1 MQIAIVDDRA
11 EDRAELS
18 ACLENYMKKHQLD
31 YTLTEFEDGE
41 NFLKAAA
48 QVNFQLVFMD
58 IYMENMDGIE
68 TARRLR
74 QKNRLCKIVFL
85 TITED
90 YARMGYSLS
99 ASYYLL
105 KPLSLH
111 QADFEE
117 AMELCQLKP
126 PYEVMTLSVM
136 ADRQKLELPTEKIL
150 YIDYQNRMTRIHTAE
165 RVIPVSGGFQE
176 VTAALQKDKRF
187 LPCYRG
193 ILINMDYISQ
203 VDSQTFRLIN
213 GEELPIALRNGKQL
227 RETYRQYVFS
237 GMGGYRMRMKQM
249 HRRILEGCLACLLC
263 FTGSI
268 PAFAAETATPANADE
283 RRENPPGLESEAS
296 ETRKSGTPETPEE
309 VSLVLVTEI
318 QNEDELLSLP
328 DFTLPLR
335 TTPSDDDLEEIYQLA
350 LRYQTVC
357 ATVTAGE
364 EIRQETFS
372 VAWDFS
378 AIDQTTP
385 GEYTAAGRIELP
397 KGYAFGEAVLQ
408 ELQISVRVEEMPPAV
423 ITSIEQWYPYTDAF
437 AIQQGSE
444 TETLENL
451 FAFSPYYLE
460 CYAENGTSYTAVVEW
475 DFSGI
480 DLNTVGLYHAAG
492 RLTAPENTIFADR
505 VDFPEIS
512 IPVSVQAPGSPDIN
526 CFLVRRGGLY
536 FPWVTPPGNLDKVS
550 IWLSKNN
557 GSWNRLESGVYVG
570 QEMLSIATRLLMPGS
585 SYRLQVDYDGGQTGI
600 LSFTYADEIVLE
612 GYHEG
617 DRDGG
622 DAGGNPPDTI
632 IQPPPEDT
640 NNQDDGF
647 ADRPSTKPP
656 KPPATNGGGTD
667 SDDSEKA
674 PPVSEENDPADHE
687 PSHKSSE
694 PSWEGKDDSIDIDK
708 DDFPSEQ
715 SNGDTEEDADS
726 KNPDFS
732 EFFDETTD
740 RISGTRFLMMLQTWE
755 QRAVFSKQ
763 GITISIPKDA
773 LPEGIQNEDQIEVII
788 QKDTD
793 GGFSFSF
800 SINGTA
806 LSSLP
811 DVSVM
816 LPCPNDPAT
825 GTWFLCD
832 ESGVEIPMTGY
843 DDAAKAVSFQIS
855 HTGAY
860 TIIGKEDAV
869 SLAQAADTEHS
880 RSPILLLIPACL
892 LLLSAG
898 VFFLRR
904 RRK

>member
-1 MQIAIVDDRA
+1 
-11 EDRAELS
+11 
-18 ACLENYMKKHQLD
+18 
-31 YTLTEFEDGE
+31 
-41 NFLKAAA
+41 
-48 QVNFQLVFMD
+48 
-58 IYMENMDGIE
+58 
-68 TARRLR
+68 
-74 QKNRLCKIVFL
+74 
-85 TITED
+85 
-90 YARMGYSLS
+90 
-99 ASYYLL
+99 
-105 KPLSLH
+105 
-111 QADFEE
+111 
-117 AMELCQLKP
+117 
-126 PYEVMTLSVM
+126 
-136 ADRQKLELPTEKIL
+136 
-150 YIDYQNRMTRIHTAE
+150 
-165 RVIPVSGGFQE
+165 
-176 VTAALQKDKRF
+176 
-187 LPCYRG
+187 
-193 ILINMDYISQ
+193 
-203 VDSQTFRLIN
+203 
-213 GEELPIALRNGKQL
+213 
-227 RETYRQYVFS
+227 
-237 GMGGYRMRMKQM
+237 MKQM

-263 FTGSI
+263 FTCSI
-268 PAFAAETATPANADE
+268 PAFAAETATPSNADE
-283 RRENPPGLESEAS
+283 RRENPPDLESEAPGTLES
-296 ETRKSGTPETPEE
+296 KTPEASEE

-335 TTPSDDDLEEIYQLA
+335 TTPSDDDLEDIYQLA

-357 ATVTAGE
+357 ATVTAGK

-385 GEYTAAGRIELP
+385 GKYTAAGRIELP
-397 KGYAFGEAVLQ
+397 EGYAFGEAVLQ

-437 AIQQGSE
+437 AVQQGSE

-505 VDFPEIS
+505 VDLPEIS

-526 CFLVRRGGLY
+526 CFLVRRGSLY

-640 NNQDDGF
+640 DDQDDGF
-647 ADRPSTKPP
+647 ADRHSTKPP
-656 KPPATNGGGTD
+656 KPPATNGGGTN

-674 PPVSEENDPADHE
+674 PPVSGENKPTDHK
-687 PSHKSSE
+687 PSE
-694 PSWEGKDDSIDIDK
+694 PSWVGKDDSIDK
-708 DDFPSEQ
+708 EEFPSKQ
-715 SNGDTEEDADS
+715 TNGDAEEALEPDAGSDEPTIPESKNRKDSVQSAMTVPQEGADS
-726 KNPDFS
+726 QNSAFS

-740 RISGTRFLMMLQTWE
+740 RISGTRFLMMLQTGA
-755 QRAVFSKQ
+755 QRAIFSKQ
-763 GITISIPKDA
+763 GITISIPKNA

-816 LPCPNDPAT
+816 LPCPNDPAA

-843 DDAAKAVSFQIS
+843 DDAAKAASFQIS
-855 HTGAY
+855 HTGTY
-860 TIIGKEDAV
+860 TIAVKEDAI

>member
-1 MQIAIVDDRA
+1 M
-11 EDRAELS
+11 
-18 ACLENYMKKHQLD
+18 
-31 YTLTEFEDGE
+31 
-41 NFLKAAA
+41 
-48 QVNFQLVFMD
+48 
-58 IYMENMDGIE
+58 
-68 TARRLR
+68 
-74 QKNRLCKIVFL
+74 
-85 TITED
+85 
-90 YARMGYSLS
+90 
-99 ASYYLL
+99 
-105 KPLSLH
+105 
-111 QADFEE
+111 
-117 AMELCQLKP
+117 
-126 PYEVMTLSVM
+126 
-136 ADRQKLELPTEKIL
+136 
-150 YIDYQNRMTRIHTAE
+150 RIKE
-165 RVIPVSGGFQE
+165 I
-176 VTAALQKDKRF
+176 
-187 LPCYRG
+187 
-193 ILINMDYISQ
+193 
-203 VDSQTFRLIN
+203 
-213 GEELPIALRNGKQL
+213 
-227 RETYRQYVFS
+227 
-237 GMGGYRMRMKQM
+237 
-249 HRRILEGCLACLLC
+249 HRRILGGCLACFLC

-283 RRENPPGLESEAS
+283 RTEILPDLESEAPG
-296 ETRKSGTPETPEE
+296 TLDSGTLEAPEE
-309 VSLVLVTEI
+309 VSLVLVTKI
-318 QNEDELLSLP
+318 QKEGELLSLP

-350 LRYQTVC
+350 LQYQTVC

-385 GEYTAAGRIELP
+385 GEYAASGRIKLP
-397 KGYAFGEAVLQ
+397 EGYAFGEAVLQ

-437 AIQQGSE
+437 AVQQGSE

-480 DLNTVGLYHAAG
+480 DLNTVGLYHAIG
-492 RLTAPENTIFADR
+492 KLTAPENTAFAEEIA
-505 VDFPEIS
+505 FPEIS
-512 IPVSVQAPGSPDIN
+512 IPVSVQAPGKPDIN
-526 CFLVRRGGLY
+526 CFLAARGNLH
-536 FPWVTPPGNLDKVS
+536 FPWVTPPGELDEISV
-550 IWLSKNN
+550 WLSENN
-557 GSWNRLESGVYVG
+557 GSWNRLESGVYVE

-612 GYHEG
+612 GYHDG

-632 IQPPPEDT
+632 IQPPPEHTDD
-640 NNQDDGF
+640 QDDGF
-647 ADRPSTKPP
+647 TDRPSTKPP
-656 KPPATNGGGTD
+656 KPPVTNDGGMD

-674 PPVSEENDPADHE
+674 PSVSGENDPADHE

-694 PSWEGKDDSIDIDK
+694 PSWEGKDDSDEPAIPEIEA
-708 DDFPSEQ
+708 PVVSGQPEENTSLQQPPEVQTIAGASELTAPNPALKLSENRKEPVQ
-715 SNGDTEEDADS
+715 SAMTVPQEVADS
-726 KNPDFS
+726 QNSAFS

-740 RISGTRFLMMLQTWE
+740 RISGTRFLMMLQTGE

-816 LPCPNDPAT
+816 LPCPNDPAA
-825 GTWFLCD
+825 GTLFLGD
-832 ESGVEIPMTGY
+832 ESGMEVPMTGY
-843 DDAAKAVSFQIS
+843 DDTAKAASFQIS

-860 TIIGKEDAV
+860 TIAIKEDAA

-880 RSPILLLIPACL
+880 RSPIFFLIPVCL

-904 RRK
+904 R

>member
-1 MQIAIVDDRA
+1 
-11 EDRAELS
+11 
-18 ACLENYMKKHQLD
+18 
-31 YTLTEFEDGE
+31 
-41 NFLKAAA
+41 
-48 QVNFQLVFMD
+48 
-58 IYMENMDGIE
+58 
-68 TARRLR
+68 
-74 QKNRLCKIVFL
+74 
-85 TITED
+85 
-90 YARMGYSLS
+90 
-99 ASYYLL
+99 
-105 KPLSLH
+105 
-111 QADFEE
+111 
-117 AMELCQLKP
+117 
-126 PYEVMTLSVM
+126 
-136 ADRQKLELPTEKIL
+136 
-150 YIDYQNRMTRIHTAE
+150 
-165 RVIPVSGGFQE
+165 
-176 VTAALQKDKRF
+176 
-187 LPCYRG
+187 
-193 ILINMDYISQ
+193 
-203 VDSQTFRLIN
+203 
-213 GEELPIALRNGKQL
+213 
-227 RETYRQYVFS
+227 
-237 GMGGYRMRMKQM
+237 MRMKQI
-249 HRRILEGCLACLLC
+249 HRRILGGCLACLLC

-283 RRENPPGLESEAS
+283 RRENPPGLESKA
-296 ETRKSGTPETPEE
+296 PETPEASEE

-350 LRYQTVC
+350 LQYQTVC

-364 EIRQETFS
+364 EIRQETFP
-372 VAWDFS
+372 VVWDFS

-397 KGYAFGEAVLQ
+397 DGYAFGEAVLQ

-437 AIQQGSE
+437 AVQQGSP

-480 DLNTVGLYHAAG
+480 DLNTVGLYYVAG
-492 RLTAPENTIFADR
+492 RLTAPANTAFAEGIA
-505 VDFPEIS
+505 FPEIS
-512 IPVSVQAPGSPDIN
+512 IPVSVQAPGRPDIN
-526 CFLVRRGGLY
+526 CFLSARGNLH
-536 FPWVTPPGNLDKVS
+536 FPWVTPPGGLDEISV
-550 IWLSKNN
+550 WLSENN

-570 QEMLSIATRLLMPGS
+570 QEMLSIGTRLLTPGS

-612 GYHEG
+612 GYHDG

-640 NNQDDGF
+640 ALQL
-647 ADRPSTKPP
+647 PP
-656 KPPATNGGGTD
+656 EVQTIVGASELTDPALKL
-667 SDDSEKA
+667 SENR
-674 PPVSEENDPADHE
+674 NDPVQSAITV
-687 PSHKSSE
+687 PQ
-694 PSWEGKDDSIDIDK
+694 EG
-708 DDFPSEQ
+708 
-715 SNGDTEEDADS
+715 ADS
-726 KNPDFS
+726 KNSAFS

-740 RISGTRFLMMLQTWE
+740 RISGTRFLMMLQTGE
-755 QRAVFSKQ
+755 QRAIFSKQ

-800 SINGTA
+800 SINGTV
-806 LSSLP
+806 LNSLP

-816 LPCPNDPAT
+816 LPYPNDPAA
-825 GTWFLCD
+825 GTLFLCD
-832 ESGVEIPMTGY
+832 ESGVEVPMTGY
-843 DDAAKAVSFQIS
+843 DDTAKAASFQIS

-860 TIIGKEDAV
+860 SIVGKEDTA

-880 RSPILLLIPACL
+880 RSPIFFFIPVCL
-892 LLLSAG
+892 VLLSAG
-898 VFFLRR
+898 EFFLRR

>member
-1 MQIAIVDDRA
+1 
-11 EDRAELS
+11 
-18 ACLENYMKKHQLD
+18 
-31 YTLTEFEDGE
+31 
-41 NFLKAAA
+41 
-48 QVNFQLVFMD
+48 
-58 IYMENMDGIE
+58 
-68 TARRLR
+68 
-74 QKNRLCKIVFL
+74 
-85 TITED
+85 
-90 YARMGYSLS
+90 
-99 ASYYLL
+99 
-105 KPLSLH
+105 
-111 QADFEE
+111 
-117 AMELCQLKP
+117 
-126 PYEVMTLSVM
+126 
-136 ADRQKLELPTEKIL
+136 
-150 YIDYQNRMTRIHTAE
+150 
-165 RVIPVSGGFQE
+165 
-176 VTAALQKDKRF
+176 
-187 LPCYRG
+187 
-193 ILINMDYISQ
+193 
-203 VDSQTFRLIN
+203 
-213 GEELPIALRNGKQL
+213 
-227 RETYRQYVFS
+227 
-237 GMGGYRMRMKQM
+237 MRMKQM
-249 HRRILEGCLACLLC
+249 HRRILGGCLACLLC

-283 RRENPPGLESEAS
+283 ITEILPDLEGEAPGTLDSKTPEAS
-296 ETRKSGTPETPEE
+296 EEA
-309 VSLVLVTEI
+309 SLVLVTEI
-318 QNEDELLSLP
+318 QNEGELLSLP
-328 DFTLPLR
+328 AFTLPLR

-350 LRYQTVC
+350 LQYQTVC

-385 GEYTAAGRIELP
+385 GEYAAAGRIELP
-397 KGYAFGEAVLQ
+397 EGYSFGEVVLQ

-437 AIQQGSE
+437 AVQQGSQ
-444 TETLENL
+444 TEALENL
-451 FAFSPYYLE
+451 FAFSPYYLD
-460 CYAENGTSYTAVVEW
+460 CYADNGTSYAAVVEW

-480 DLNTVGLYHAAG
+480 DLNTVGLYHAIG
-492 RLTAPENTIFADR
+492 KLTAPANTAFAEGIA
-505 VDFPEIS
+505 FPEIS
-512 IPVSVQAPGSPDIN
+512 IPVSVQAPGRPDIN
-526 CFLVRRGGLY
+526 CFLSARGNLH
-536 FPWVTPPGNLDKVS
+536 FPWVTPPGELDEISV
-550 IWLSKNN
+550 WLSENN

-570 QEMLSIATRLLMPGS
+570 QEMLSIATRLLTPGS

-612 GYHEG
+612 GYHDG

-640 NNQDDGF
+640 DDQDDGF

-674 PPVSEENDPADHE
+674 PPVSGENNPTDHK
-687 PSHKSSE
+687 PSE
-694 PSWEGKDDSIDIDK
+694 PSWEGKDDSDEPTIPEIEA
-708 DDFPSEQ
+708 PVVSGQ
-715 SNGDTEEDADS
+715 PEEDTALTQPPEVQTIVGALELAVPDPAWKLSENRKDSVQSAMTVPQEVADS
-726 KNPDFS
+726 QNSAFS

-740 RISGTRFLMMLQTWE
+740 RISGTRFLMMLQTGE

-806 LSSLP
+806 LNSLP
-811 DVSVM
+811 DISVM
-816 LPCPNDPAT
+816 LPYPNDPAA
-825 GTWFLCD
+825 GTLFLCD

-843 DDAAKAVSFQIS
+843 DDTAKAASFQIS
-855 HTGAY
+855 HTGTY
-860 TIIGKEDAV
+860 TIVGKEDTA
-869 SLAQAADTEHS
+869 SLAHAADTDYIW
-880 RSPILLLIPACL
+880 SPIFFLIPACL
-892 LLLSAG
+892 FLLSAG

>member
-1 MQIAIVDDRA
+1 
-11 EDRAELS
+11 
-18 ACLENYMKKHQLD
+18 
-31 YTLTEFEDGE
+31 
-41 NFLKAAA
+41 
-48 QVNFQLVFMD
+48 
-58 IYMENMDGIE
+58 
-68 TARRLR
+68 
-74 QKNRLCKIVFL
+74 
-85 TITED
+85 
-90 YARMGYSLS
+90 
-99 ASYYLL
+99 
-105 KPLSLH
+105 
-111 QADFEE
+111 
-117 AMELCQLKP
+117 
-126 PYEVMTLSVM
+126 
-136 ADRQKLELPTEKIL
+136 
-150 YIDYQNRMTRIHTAE
+150 
-165 RVIPVSGGFQE
+165 
-176 VTAALQKDKRF
+176 
-187 LPCYRG
+187 
-193 ILINMDYISQ
+193 
-203 VDSQTFRLIN
+203 
-213 GEELPIALRNGKQL
+213 
-227 RETYRQYVFS
+227 
-237 GMGGYRMRMKQM
+237 MRMKEI
-249 HRRILEGCLACLLC
+249 HRRILGGCLACLLC

-283 RRENPPGLESEAS
+283 ITEILPDLESEAPG
-296 ETRKSGTPETPEE
+296 TLDNGTPETPEAPEE
-309 VSLVLVTEI
+309 VSLILVTEI
-318 QNEDELLSLP
+318 QNEGELLSLP

-335 TTPSDDDLEEIYQLA
+335 TTPSDDDLEEVYQLA
-350 LRYQTVC
+350 LQYQTVC

-397 KGYAFGEAVLQ
+397 EGYAFGEAVLR

-437 AIQQGSE
+437 AVQQGSG
-444 TETLENL
+444 TEALEAL
-451 FAFSPYYLE
+451 FAASPYYLE

-480 DLNTVGLYHAAG
+480 DLNTVGLYHATG

-526 CFLVRRGGLY
+526 CFLVRRGSLY
-536 FPWVTPPGNLDKVS
+536 FPWVAPSGELDEISV
-550 IWLSKNN
+550 WLSENN

-570 QEMLSIATRLLMPGS
+570 QEMLSIATRLLTPGS

-622 DAGGNPPDTI
+622 DAGENPPDTI

-640 NNQDDGF
+640 DDQDDGF
-647 ADRPSTKPP
+647 TDRPSTKPP
-656 KPPATNGGGTD
+656 KPPVTNDGGMD
-667 SDDSEKA
+667 SDDSEDA
-674 PPVSEENDPADHE
+674 LEPDAGSDEPTIPEIETPVVSDQPEENTALQQPPE
-687 PSHKSSE
+687 S
-694 PSWEGKDDSIDIDK
+694 
-708 DDFPSEQ
+708 
-715 SNGDTEEDADS
+715 ADS
-726 KNPDFS
+726 KKPVFS

-740 RISGTRFLMMLQTWE
+740 RISGTRFLMMLQTGE

-806 LSSLP
+806 LNSLP

-816 LPCPNDPAT
+816 LPYPNDPAA
-825 GTWFLCD
+825 GTLFLGD

-843 DDAAKAVSFQIS
+843 DDAAKAASFQIS
-855 HTGAY
+855 HTGTY
-860 TIIGKEDAV
+860 TLAVKEDAV
-869 SLAQAADTEHS
+869 SLAHAADTEHS

-898 VFFLRR
+898 EFFLRR

>member
-1 MQIAIVDDRA
+1 
-11 EDRAELS
+11 
-18 ACLENYMKKHQLD
+18 
-31 YTLTEFEDGE
+31 
-41 NFLKAAA
+41 
-48 QVNFQLVFMD
+48 
-58 IYMENMDGIE
+58 
-68 TARRLR
+68 
-74 QKNRLCKIVFL
+74 
-85 TITED
+85 
-90 YARMGYSLS
+90 
-99 ASYYLL
+99 
-105 KPLSLH
+105 
-111 QADFEE
+111 
-117 AMELCQLKP
+117 
-126 PYEVMTLSVM
+126 
-136 ADRQKLELPTEKIL
+136 
-150 YIDYQNRMTRIHTAE
+150 
-165 RVIPVSGGFQE
+165 
-176 VTAALQKDKRF
+176 
-187 LPCYRG
+187 
-193 ILINMDYISQ
+193 
-203 VDSQTFRLIN
+203 
-213 GEELPIALRNGKQL
+213 
-227 RETYRQYVFS
+227 
-237 GMGGYRMRMKQM
+237 M

-640 NNQDDGF
+640 DDQEDGF
-647 ADRPSTKPP
+647 TDRPSTKPL
-656 KPPATNGGGTD
+656 KPPATNGGRVD
-667 SDDSEKA
+667 SNDSEKT

-715 SNGDTEEDADS
+715 ANGDTEEDADS
-726 KNPDFS
+726 KSPDFS

-740 RISGTRFLMMLQTWE
+740 RISGTRFLMMLQTGE

-788 QKDTD
+788 QKDAD

>member
-1 MQIAIVDDRA
+1 
-11 EDRAELS
+11 
-18 ACLENYMKKHQLD
+18 
-31 YTLTEFEDGE
+31 
-41 NFLKAAA
+41 
-48 QVNFQLVFMD
+48 
-58 IYMENMDGIE
+58 
-68 TARRLR
+68 
-74 QKNRLCKIVFL
+74 
-85 TITED
+85 
-90 YARMGYSLS
+90 
-99 ASYYLL
+99 
-105 KPLSLH
+105 
-111 QADFEE
+111 
-117 AMELCQLKP
+117 
-126 PYEVMTLSVM
+126 
-136 ADRQKLELPTEKIL
+136 
-150 YIDYQNRMTRIHTAE
+150 
-165 RVIPVSGGFQE
+165 
-176 VTAALQKDKRF
+176 
-187 LPCYRG
+187 
-193 ILINMDYISQ
+193 
-203 VDSQTFRLIN
+203 
-213 GEELPIALRNGKQL
+213 
-227 RETYRQYVFS
+227 
-237 GMGGYRMRMKQM
+237 M

-268 PAFAAETATPANADE
+268 PAFAAGTATPANADE

-296 ETRKSGTPETPEE
+296 ETRKSGTPETPEAPEE

-397 KGYAFGEAVLQ
+397 EGYAFGEAVLQ

-423 ITSIEQWYPYTDAF
+423 ITSIEQWYPYTNAF
-437 AIQQGSE
+437 ALPQGSE
-444 TETLENL
+444 VEALEEL
-451 FAFSPYYLE
+451 FAASPYYLE

-492 RLTAPENTIFADR
+492 RLTTPENTVFADR
-505 VDFPEIS
+505 IDFPEIS
-512 IPVSVQAPGSPDIN
+512 IPVSVQAPDRPDIN
-526 CFLVRRGGLY
+526 CFLAARGNLY
-536 FPWVTPPGNLDKVS
+536 FPWVTPPGELDKISV
-550 IWLSKNN
+550 WLSENN
-557 GSWNRLESGVYVG
+557 GSWNQLENGIYVG
-570 QEMLSIATRLLMPGS
+570 REMLSIATRLLAPGS

-640 NNQDDGF
+640 DDQDDGF

-656 KPPATNGGGTD
+656 KPPVTNDGGMD

-674 PPVSEENDPADHE
+674 PSVSGENDPTDHK
-687 PSHKSSE
+687 PSE
-694 PSWEGKDDSIDIDK
+694 PSWDEKDDSIDIDK

-715 SNGDTEEDADS
+715 ANGDTEEDADS
-726 KNPDFS
+726 KSPDFS

-740 RISGTRFLMMLQTWE
+740 RISGTRFLMMLQTGE

-763 GITISIPKDA
+763 GITISIPKNA

-816 LPCPNDPAT
+816 LPCPNDPAA

-860 TIIGKEDAV
+860 TIVGKEDAV

>member
-1 MQIAIVDDRA
+1 
-11 EDRAELS
+11 
-18 ACLENYMKKHQLD
+18 
-31 YTLTEFEDGE
+31 
-41 NFLKAAA
+41 
-48 QVNFQLVFMD
+48 
-58 IYMENMDGIE
+58 
-68 TARRLR
+68 
-74 QKNRLCKIVFL
+74 
-85 TITED
+85 
-90 YARMGYSLS
+90 
-99 ASYYLL
+99 
-105 KPLSLH
+105 
-111 QADFEE
+111 
-117 AMELCQLKP
+117 
-126 PYEVMTLSVM
+126 
-136 ADRQKLELPTEKIL
+136 
-150 YIDYQNRMTRIHTAE
+150 
-165 RVIPVSGGFQE
+165 
-176 VTAALQKDKRF
+176 
-187 LPCYRG
+187 
-193 ILINMDYISQ
+193 
-203 VDSQTFRLIN
+203 
-213 GEELPIALRNGKQL
+213 
-227 RETYRQYVFS
+227 
-237 GMGGYRMRMKQM
+237 MRMKQM

-263 FTGSI
+263 FTCSI
-268 PAFAAETATPANADE
+268 PAFAAETATPSNADE
-283 RRENPPGLESEAS
+283 RREILPDLESEAPGTLES
-296 ETRKSGTPETPEE
+296 KTPEASEE

-318 QNEDELLSLP
+318 QKEDELLSLP

-397 KGYAFGEAVLQ
+397 EGYAFGEAVLQ

-437 AIQQGSE
+437 AVQQDSE

-480 DLNTVGLYHAAG
+480 DLNTVGLYHAIG
-492 RLTAPENTIFADR
+492 KLTAPANTAFAKGIA
-505 VDFPEIS
+505 FPEIS
-512 IPVSVQAPGSPDIN
+512 IPVSVQAPGRPDIN
-526 CFLVRRGGLY
+526 CFLSARGNLH
-536 FPWVTPPGNLDKVS
+536 FPWVTPPGELDEISV
-550 IWLSKNN
+550 WLSENN

-600 LSFTYADEIVLE
+600 LSFTYADGIVLE

-640 NNQDDGF
+640 DDQDDGF

-656 KPPATNGGGTD
+656 KPPATNGGRVD
-667 SDDSEKA
+667 SNDSEKT

-715 SNGDTEEDADS
+715 ANGDTEEDADS
-726 KNPDFS
+726 KSPDFS

-740 RISGTRFLMMLQTWE
+740 RISGTRFLMMLQTGE

-763 GITISIPKDA
+763 GITINIPKDA

-816 LPCPNDPAT
+816 LPCPNDPAA

-832 ESGVEIPMTGY
+832 ESGVEIPITGY

-860 TIIGKEDAV
+860 TIVGKEDAV

-880 RSPILLLIPACL
+880 RSPILLLIPTCL

>member
-1 MQIAIVDDRA
+1 
-11 EDRAELS
+11 
-18 ACLENYMKKHQLD
+18 
-31 YTLTEFEDGE
+31 
-41 NFLKAAA
+41 
-48 QVNFQLVFMD
+48 
-58 IYMENMDGIE
+58 
-68 TARRLR
+68 
-74 QKNRLCKIVFL
+74 
-85 TITED
+85 
-90 YARMGYSLS
+90 
-99 ASYYLL
+99 
-105 KPLSLH
+105 
-111 QADFEE
+111 
-117 AMELCQLKP
+117 
-126 PYEVMTLSVM
+126 
-136 ADRQKLELPTEKIL
+136 
-150 YIDYQNRMTRIHTAE
+150 
-165 RVIPVSGGFQE
+165 
-176 VTAALQKDKRF
+176 
-187 LPCYRG
+187 
-193 ILINMDYISQ
+193 
-203 VDSQTFRLIN
+203 
-213 GEELPIALRNGKQL
+213 
-227 RETYRQYVFS
+227 
-237 GMGGYRMRMKQM
+237 M
-249 HRRILEGCLACLLC
+249 HRRILGGCLACLLC

-268 PAFAAETATPANADE
+268 PAFAAETATPANADGITE
-283 RRENPPGLESEAS
+283 ILPDLESEAPG
-296 ETRKSGTPETPEE
+296 TLDSGTLETPEE
-309 VSLVLVTEI
+309 MSLVLITEI

-350 LRYQTVC
+350 LQYQTLC

-385 GEYTAAGRIELP
+385 GEYAAAGRIKLP
-397 KGYAFGEAVLQ
+397 EGYAFGEAVLQ

-437 AIQQGSE
+437 AVQQGSP

-480 DLNTVGLYHAAG
+480 DLNTVGLYHAMG
-492 RLTAPENTIFADR
+492 KLTAPENTAFAEGIA
-505 VDFPEIS
+505 FPEIS
-512 IPVSVQAPGSPDIN
+512 IPVSVQAPGRPDIN
-526 CFLVRRGGLY
+526 CFLSARGNLH
-536 FPWVTPPGNLDKVS
+536 FPWVTPPGELDEISV
-550 IWLSKNN
+550 WLSENN

-612 GYHEG
+612 GYHDG

-640 NNQDDGF
+640 DDQDDGF

-656 KPPATNGGGTD
+656 KPPATNNGGMD
-667 SDDSEKA
+667 SDDSI
-674 PPVSEENDPADHE
+674 V
-687 PSHKSSE
+687 
-694 PSWEGKDDSIDIDK
+694 IDK

-715 SNGDTEEDADS
+715 VNGDTEEDADS
-726 KNPDFS
+726 KSPAFS

-740 RISGTRFLMMLQTWE
+740 RISGTRFLMMLQTGE

-800 SINGTA
+800 SINGTV
-806 LSSLP
+806 LNSLP

-816 LPCPNDPAT
+816 LPYPNDPAA
-825 GTWFLCD
+825 GTLFLCD

-843 DDAAKAVSFQIS
+843 DDTAKAASFQIS
-855 HTGAY
+855 HTGTY
-860 TIIGKEDAV
+860 TIVGKEDTA
-869 SLAQAADTEHS
+869 SLAHAADTEHS
-880 RSPILLLIPACL
+880 WSPIFFLIPACL

>member
-1 MQIAIVDDRA
+1 
-11 EDRAELS
+11 
-18 ACLENYMKKHQLD
+18 
-31 YTLTEFEDGE
+31 
-41 NFLKAAA
+41 
-48 QVNFQLVFMD
+48 
-58 IYMENMDGIE
+58 
-68 TARRLR
+68 
-74 QKNRLCKIVFL
+74 
-85 TITED
+85 
-90 YARMGYSLS
+90 
-99 ASYYLL
+99 
-105 KPLSLH
+105 
-111 QADFEE
+111 
-117 AMELCQLKP
+117 
-126 PYEVMTLSVM
+126 
-136 ADRQKLELPTEKIL
+136 
-150 YIDYQNRMTRIHTAE
+150 
-165 RVIPVSGGFQE
+165 
-176 VTAALQKDKRF
+176 
-187 LPCYRG
+187 
-193 ILINMDYISQ
+193 
-203 VDSQTFRLIN
+203 
-213 GEELPIALRNGKQL
+213 
-227 RETYRQYVFS
+227 
-237 GMGGYRMRMKQM
+237 MRMKQI
-249 HRRILEGCLACLLC
+249 HRRILGGCLACLLC

-296 ETRKSGTPETPEE
+296 ETRKSGTPETPEAPEE

-318 QNEDELLSLP
+318 QKEDELLSLP

-335 TTPSDDDLEEIYQLA
+335 ATPSDDDLEEIYQLA
-350 LRYQTVC
+350 LQYQTVC

-397 KGYAFGEAVLQ
+397 EGYSFGEAVLQ

-423 ITSIEQWYPYTDAF
+423 ITSIEQWYPYTNAF
-437 AIQQGSE
+437 ALPQGSE
-444 TETLENL
+444 VEALEEL
-451 FAFSPYYLE
+451 FAASPYYLE

-492 RLTAPENTIFADR
+492 RLTAPENTVFADR
-505 VDFPEIS
+505 VDFPEIT

-526 CFLVRRGGLY
+526 CFLAARGNLH
-536 FPWVTPPGNLDKVS
+536 FPWVAPPGNLDEISV
-550 IWLSKNN
+550 WLSENN

-570 QEMLSIATRLLMPGS
+570 QEMLSIATRLLTPGS

-640 NNQDDGF
+640 DDQDDGF

-656 KPPATNGGGTD
+656 KPPATNGGGID
-667 SDDSEKA
+667 SNDSEKA
-674 PPVSEENDPADHE
+674 PSVSGENDSADHE
-687 PSHKSSE
+687 PSHKPSE
-694 PSWEGKDDSIDIDK
+694 PSLGGMDDSDEPAIPEIEA
-708 DDFPSEQ
+708 PVVSGQ
-715 SNGDTEEDADS
+715 PEEDTALQQPPEVQTIAGASELTAPDPAWKLSENRKEPVQSAMTVPQEVADS
-726 KNPDFS
+726 QNSAFS

-740 RISGTRFLMMLQTWE
+740 RISGTRFLMMLQTGE

-800 SINGTA
+800 SINGTV
-806 LSSLP
+806 LNSLP

-816 LPCPNDPAT
+816 LPYPNDPAA
-825 GTWFLCD
+825 GTLFLCD
-832 ESGVEIPMTGY
+832 ESGVEVPMTGY
-843 DDAAKAVSFQIS
+843 DDTAKAASFQIS
-855 HTGAY
+855 HTGTY
-860 TIIGKEDAV
+860 TIVGKEDTA
-869 SLAQAADTEHS
+869 SLAHAADTEHS
-880 RSPILLLIPACL
+880 WSPIFFLIPACL

>member
-1 MQIAIVDDRA
+1 
-11 EDRAELS
+11 
-18 ACLENYMKKHQLD
+18 
-31 YTLTEFEDGE
+31 
-41 NFLKAAA
+41 
-48 QVNFQLVFMD
+48 
-58 IYMENMDGIE
+58 
-68 TARRLR
+68 
-74 QKNRLCKIVFL
+74 
-85 TITED
+85 
-90 YARMGYSLS
+90 
-99 ASYYLL
+99 
-105 KPLSLH
+105 
-111 QADFEE
+111 
-117 AMELCQLKP
+117 
-126 PYEVMTLSVM
+126 
-136 ADRQKLELPTEKIL
+136 
-150 YIDYQNRMTRIHTAE
+150 
-165 RVIPVSGGFQE
+165 
-176 VTAALQKDKRF
+176 
-187 LPCYRG
+187 
-193 ILINMDYISQ
+193 
-203 VDSQTFRLIN
+203 
-213 GEELPIALRNGKQL
+213 
-227 RETYRQYVFS
+227 
-237 GMGGYRMRMKQM
+237 MRMKQI
-249 HRRILEGCLACLLC
+249 HRRILGGCLTCLLC

-283 RRENPPGLESEAS
+283 RTEILPDLESEAS
-296 ETRKSGTPETPEE
+296 ETLESGTPETPEAPEE
-309 VSLVLVTEI
+309 VSLVFVTEI
-318 QNEDELLSLP
+318 QNEGELRSLP

-350 LRYQTVC
+350 LQYQTVC

-397 KGYAFGEAVLQ
+397 EGYAFGEAVLQ

-437 AIQQGSE
+437 AVQQGSG
-444 TETLENL
+444 TEALENL
-451 FAFSPYYLE
+451 FAFSPYYLD

-480 DLNTVGLYHAAG
+480 DLNTVGLYHAIG
-492 RLTAPENTIFADR
+492 KLTAPANTAFAEGIA
-505 VDFPEIS
+505 FPEIS
-512 IPVSVQAPGSPDIN
+512 IPVSVQAPGRPDIN
-526 CFLVRRGGLY
+526 CFLAARGNLH
-536 FPWVTPPGNLDKVS
+536 FPWVTPPGELDEISV
-550 IWLSKNN
+550 WLSENN
-557 GSWNRLESGVYVG
+557 GSWNRLENGIYVG
-570 QEMLSIATRLLMPGS
+570 REMLSIATRLLTPGS

-622 DAGGNPPDTI
+622 DAGENPPDTI

-640 NNQDDGF
+640 ALQQ
-647 ADRPSTKPP
+647 PP
-656 KPPATNGGGTD
+656 E
-667 SDDSEKA
+667 S
-674 PPVSEENDPADHE
+674 
-687 PSHKSSE
+687 
-694 PSWEGKDDSIDIDK
+694 
-708 DDFPSEQ
+708 
-715 SNGDTEEDADS
+715 ADS
-726 KNPDFS
+726 KKPVFS

-740 RISGTRFLMMLQTWE
+740 RISGTRFLMMLQTGE

-788 QKDTD
+788 QKDTN

-806 LSSLP
+806 LNSLP

-816 LPCPNDPAT
+816 LPYPNDPAANT
-825 GTWFLCD
+825 LFLGD

-843 DDAAKAVSFQIS
+843 DDAAKAASFQIS
-855 HTGAY
+855 HTGTY
-860 TIIGKEDAV
+860 TIAGKENAV
-869 SLAQAADTEHS
+869 FLAQAADTEHS

-898 VFFLRR
+898 EFFLKR

>member
-1 MQIAIVDDRA
+1 
-11 EDRAELS
+11 
-18 ACLENYMKKHQLD
+18 
-31 YTLTEFEDGE
+31 
-41 NFLKAAA
+41 
-48 QVNFQLVFMD
+48 
-58 IYMENMDGIE
+58 
-68 TARRLR
+68 
-74 QKNRLCKIVFL
+74 
-85 TITED
+85 
-90 YARMGYSLS
+90 
-99 ASYYLL
+99 
-105 KPLSLH
+105 
-111 QADFEE
+111 
-117 AMELCQLKP
+117 
-126 PYEVMTLSVM
+126 
-136 ADRQKLELPTEKIL
+136 
-150 YIDYQNRMTRIHTAE
+150 
-165 RVIPVSGGFQE
+165 
-176 VTAALQKDKRF
+176 
-187 LPCYRG
+187 
-193 ILINMDYISQ
+193 
-203 VDSQTFRLIN
+203 
-213 GEELPIALRNGKQL
+213 
-227 RETYRQYVFS
+227 
-237 GMGGYRMRMKQM
+237 MRMKQM
-249 HRRILEGCLACLLC
+249 HRRILGGCLACLLC
-263 FTGSI
+263 FTCSI

-283 RRENPPGLESEAS
+283 ITEILPDLEGEAPGTLD
-296 ETRKSGTPETPEE
+296 SGTLETPEE
-309 VSLVLVTEI
+309 MSLVLITEI

-328 DFTLPLR
+328 AFTLPLR

-397 KGYAFGEAVLQ
+397 EGYAFGEAVLQ

-437 AIQQGSE
+437 AVQQGSG

-451 FAFSPYYLE
+451 FAFSPYYLD

-505 VDFPEIS
+505 VDLPEIS

-526 CFLVRRGGLY
+526 CFLVRRGSLY
-536 FPWVTPPGNLDKVS
+536 FPWVTPPGELDEISV
-550 IWLSKNN
+550 WLSENN

-640 NNQDDGF
+640 DDQDDGF

-656 KPPATNGGGTD
+656 KPPVTNGGGMD

-674 PPVSEENDPADHE
+674 PSVSGENEPADHK
-687 PSHKSSE
+687 PSE
-694 PSWEGKDDSIDIDK
+694 PSWVGKDDSIDK
-708 DDFPSEQ
+708 EEFPSKQ
-715 SNGDTEEDADS
+715 TNGNAEEDTALTQPPEVQTIAGALELAVPDPAWKLSENRKDSVQSAMTVPQEVADS
-726 KNPDFS
+726 QNSAFS

-740 RISGTRFLMMLQTWE
+740 RISGTRFLMMLQTGE

-800 SINGTA
+800 SINGTV
-806 LSSLP
+806 LNSLP

-816 LPCPNDPAT
+816 LPYPNDPAA
-825 GTWFLCD
+825 GTLFLCD
-832 ESGVEIPMTGY
+832 ENGVEVPMTGY
-843 DDAAKAVSFQIS
+843 DDTAKAVSFQIS

-860 TIIGKEDAV
+860 TIVGKEDAV
-869 SLAQAADTEHS
+869 FLAQAADTEHS
-880 RSPILLLIPACL
+880 WSPIFFLIPVCL

-904 RRK
+904 RV

>member
-1 MQIAIVDDRA
+1 M
-11 EDRAELS
+11 
-18 ACLENYMKKHQLD
+18 
-31 YTLTEFEDGE
+31 
-41 NFLKAAA
+41 
-48 QVNFQLVFMD
+48 
-58 IYMENMDGIE
+58 
-68 TARRLR
+68 
-74 QKNRLCKIVFL
+74 
-85 TITED
+85 
-90 YARMGYSLS
+90 
-99 ASYYLL
+99 
-105 KPLSLH
+105 
-111 QADFEE
+111 
-117 AMELCQLKP
+117 
-126 PYEVMTLSVM
+126 
-136 ADRQKLELPTEKIL
+136 
-150 YIDYQNRMTRIHTAE
+150 RIKEIH
-165 RVIPVSGGFQE
+165 S
-176 VTAALQKDKRF
+176 
-187 LPCYRG
+187 
-193 ILINMDYISQ
+193 
-203 VDSQTFRLIN
+203 
-213 GEELPIALRNGKQL
+213 
-227 RETYRQYVFS
+227 
-237 GMGGYRMRMKQM
+237 
-249 HRRILEGCLACLLC
+249 RILGGCLACLLC
-263 FTGSI
+263 FTCSI

-283 RRENPPGLESEAS
+283 RTKILPDLESEAPG
-296 ETRKSGTPETPEE
+296 TLDSGTLEAPEE

-350 LRYQTVC
+350 LQYQTVC

-385 GEYTAAGRIELP
+385 GEYAAAGRIELP
-397 KGYAFGEAVLQ
+397 EGYAFGEAVLQ
-408 ELQISVRVEEMPPAV
+408 ELQIPVRVEEMPPAV

-437 AIQQGSE
+437 AVQQGSE

-475 DFSGI
+475 DFSDI
-480 DLNTVGLYHAAG
+480 DLNTIGLYHAMG
-492 RLTAPENTIFADR
+492 KLTAPENTVFADR

-512 IPVSVQAPGSPDIN
+512 IPVSVQAPDRPDIN
-526 CFLVRRGGLY
+526 CFLAARGNLH
-536 FPWVTPPGNLDKVS
+536 FPWVTPPGELDEISV
-550 IWLSKNN
+550 WLSENN

-570 QEMLSIATRLLMPGS
+570 QEMLSIATRLLTPGS

-632 IQPPPEDT
+632 IQPPPEHTDD
-640 NNQDDGF
+640 QDDDF

-656 KPPATNGGGTD
+656 KPPVTNGGRVD
-667 SDDSEKA
+667 SNDSEKT

-687 PSHKSSE
+687 PSHKPSE
-694 PSWEGKDDSIDIDK
+694 PSWDGKDDSIDIDK

-715 SNGDTEEDADS
+715 ANGDTEEDADS

-732 EFFDETTD
+732 EFSDETTD
-740 RISGTRFLMMLQTWE
+740 RISGTRFLMMLQTGE

-800 SINGTA
+800 SINGTV
-806 LSSLP
+806 LNSLP

-816 LPCPNDPAT
+816 LPCPNDPAA
-825 GTWFLCD
+825 GTLFLCD

-843 DDAAKAVSFQIS
+843 DDTAKAASFQIS
-855 HTGAY
+855 HTGTY
-860 TIIGKEDAV
+860 TIVGKEDAV

>member
-1 MQIAIVDDRA
+1 
-11 EDRAELS
+11 
-18 ACLENYMKKHQLD
+18 
-31 YTLTEFEDGE
+31 
-41 NFLKAAA
+41 
-48 QVNFQLVFMD
+48 
-58 IYMENMDGIE
+58 
-68 TARRLR
+68 
-74 QKNRLCKIVFL
+74 
-85 TITED
+85 
-90 YARMGYSLS
+90 
-99 ASYYLL
+99 
-105 KPLSLH
+105 
-111 QADFEE
+111 
-117 AMELCQLKP
+117 
-126 PYEVMTLSVM
+126 
-136 ADRQKLELPTEKIL
+136 
-150 YIDYQNRMTRIHTAE
+150 
-165 RVIPVSGGFQE
+165 
-176 VTAALQKDKRF
+176 
-187 LPCYRG
+187 
-193 ILINMDYISQ
+193 
-203 VDSQTFRLIN
+203 
-213 GEELPIALRNGKQL
+213 
-227 RETYRQYVFS
+227 
-237 GMGGYRMRMKQM
+237 MRMKEI
-249 HRRILEGCLACLLC
+249 HRRILGGCLACFLC

-283 RRENPPGLESEAS
+283 ITEILPDLESEAS
-296 ETRKSGTPETPEE
+296 ETLDSGTPETPEAPEE
-309 VSLVLVTEI
+309 VSLVFVTEI
-318 QNEDELLSLP
+318 QNEGELLSLP

-350 LRYQTVC
+350 LQYQTVC

-364 EIRQETFS
+364 GIRQETFS

-397 KGYAFGEAVLQ
+397 EGYAFGETVLQ

-437 AIQQGSE
+437 AVQQGSE
-444 TETLENL
+444 TEALEAL
-451 FAFSPYYLE
+451 FAASPYYLE

-480 DLNTVGLYHAAG
+480 DLNTVGLYHAIG
-492 RLTAPENTIFADR
+492 KLTAPANTAFAEGIA
-505 VDFPEIS
+505 FPEIS
-512 IPVSVQAPGSPDIN
+512 IPVSVQASGRPDIN
-526 CFLVRRGGLY
+526 CFLASRGNLH
-536 FPWVTPPGNLDKVS
+536 FPWVTPPGKLDEISV
-550 IWLSKNN
+550 WLSENN

-570 QEMLSIATRLLMPGS
+570 QEMLSIATRLLTPGS

-600 LSFTYADEIVLE
+600 LSLTYADEIVLE
-612 GYHEG
+612 GYHDG

-640 NNQDDGF
+640 ALQQ
-647 ADRPSTKPP
+647 PP
-656 KPPATNGGGTD
+656 E
-667 SDDSEKA
+667 SM
-674 PPVSEENDPADHE
+674 
-687 PSHKSSE
+687 
-694 PSWEGKDDSIDIDK
+694 
-708 DDFPSEQ
+708 
-715 SNGDTEEDADS
+715 DS
-726 KNPDFS
+726 KKPVFS

-740 RISGTRFLMMLQTWE
+740 RISGTRFLMMLQTGE

-800 SINGTA
+800 SINGTV

-816 LPCPNDPAT
+816 LPCPNDPAA
-825 GTWFLCD
+825 GTLFLGD

-843 DDAAKAVSFQIS
+843 DDAAKAASFQIS
-855 HTGAY
+855 HTGTY
-860 TIIGKEDAV
+860 TIAGKENAV

-898 VFFLRR
+898 EFFLRR

>member
-1 MQIAIVDDRA
+1 M
-11 EDRAELS
+11 
-18 ACLENYMKKHQLD
+18 
-31 YTLTEFEDGE
+31 
-41 NFLKAAA
+41 
-48 QVNFQLVFMD
+48 
-58 IYMENMDGIE
+58 
-68 TARRLR
+68 
-74 QKNRLCKIVFL
+74 
-85 TITED
+85 
-90 YARMGYSLS
+90 
-99 ASYYLL
+99 
-105 KPLSLH
+105 
-111 QADFEE
+111 
-117 AMELCQLKP
+117 
-126 PYEVMTLSVM
+126 
-136 ADRQKLELPTEKIL
+136 
-150 YIDYQNRMTRIHTAE
+150 RIKE
-165 RVIPVSGGFQE
+165 I
-176 VTAALQKDKRF
+176 
-187 LPCYRG
+187 
-193 ILINMDYISQ
+193 
-203 VDSQTFRLIN
+203 
-213 GEELPIALRNGKQL
+213 
-227 RETYRQYVFS
+227 
-237 GMGGYRMRMKQM
+237 
-249 HRRILEGCLACLLC
+249 HRRILGGCLVCLLC

-283 RRENPPGLESEAS
+283 RRENPPGLESKAPGTLDSKTPEAS
-296 ETRKSGTPETPEE
+296 EEA
-309 VSLVLVTEI
+309 SLVLVTEI

-350 LRYQTVC
+350 LQYQTVC
-357 ATVTAGE
+357 ATVTVGE
-364 EIRQETFS
+364 EIRQETFP
-372 VAWDFS
+372 VVWDFS

-397 KGYAFGEAVLQ
+397 EGYAFGEAVLQ

-437 AIQQGSE
+437 AVQQGSE

-480 DLNTVGLYHAAG
+480 DLNTVGLYYAAG
-492 RLTAPENTIFADR
+492 RLTAPANTAFAEGIA
-505 VDFPEIS
+505 FPEIS
-512 IPVSVQAPGSPDIN
+512 IPVSVQAPGRPDIN
-526 CFLVRRGGLY
+526 CFLSARGNLH
-536 FPWVTPPGNLDKVS
+536 FPWVTPPGGLDEISV
-550 IWLSKNN
+550 WLSENN

-640 NNQDDGF
+640 DDQDDGF

-656 KPPATNGGGTD
+656 KPPVTNDGGMD
-667 SDDSEKA
+667 SDDF
-674 PPVSEENDPADHE
+674 
-687 PSHKSSE
+687 
-694 PSWEGKDDSIDIDK
+694 IDIDK

-715 SNGDTEEDADS
+715 ANGDAKEDTALQLPPEVQTIAGASELTVPDPAWKLSENRKEPVQSAMTVPPESADS
-726 KNPDFS
+726 KSPDFS

-740 RISGTRFLMMLQTWE
+740 RISGTRFLMMLQTGE
-755 QRAVFSKQ
+755 QRAIFSKQ

-800 SINGTA
+800 SINGTV
-806 LSSLP
+806 LNSLP

-816 LPCPNDPAT
+816 LPYPNDPAA
-825 GTWFLCD
+825 GTLFLCD
-832 ESGVEIPMTGY
+832 ESGVEVPMTGY
-843 DDAAKAVSFQIS
+843 DDTAKAASFQIS
-855 HTGAY
+855 HTGTY
-860 TIIGKEDAV
+860 TIVGKEDAV
-869 SLAQAADTEHS
+869 SLEHAADTEHS
-880 RSPILLLIPACL
+880 WSPIFFFIPVCL
-892 LLLSAG
+892 VLLSAG

>member
-1 MQIAIVDDRA
+1 
-11 EDRAELS
+11 
-18 ACLENYMKKHQLD
+18 
-31 YTLTEFEDGE
+31 
-41 NFLKAAA
+41 
-48 QVNFQLVFMD
+48 
-58 IYMENMDGIE
+58 
-68 TARRLR
+68 
-74 QKNRLCKIVFL
+74 
-85 TITED
+85 
-90 YARMGYSLS
+90 
-99 ASYYLL
+99 
-105 KPLSLH
+105 
-111 QADFEE
+111 
-117 AMELCQLKP
+117 
-126 PYEVMTLSVM
+126 
-136 ADRQKLELPTEKIL
+136 
-150 YIDYQNRMTRIHTAE
+150 
-165 RVIPVSGGFQE
+165 
-176 VTAALQKDKRF
+176 
-187 LPCYRG
+187 
-193 ILINMDYISQ
+193 
-203 VDSQTFRLIN
+203 
-213 GEELPIALRNGKQL
+213 
-227 RETYRQYVFS
+227 
-237 GMGGYRMRMKQM
+237 MRMKQM

-268 PAFAAETATPANADE
+268 PAFAAKTATPANADE
-283 RRENPPGLESEAS
+283 RRENPPDLESEAPGTLES
-296 ETRKSGTPETPEE
+296 KTPEASEE
-309 VSLVLVTEI
+309 ASLVLVTEI

-397 KGYAFGEAVLQ
+397 EGYAFGEAVLQ

-437 AIQQGSE
+437 AVQEGSE

-512 IPVSVQAPGSPDIN
+512 IPVSVQAPGRPDIN
-526 CFLVRRGGLY
+526 CFLSARGNLH
-536 FPWVTPPGNLDKVS
+536 FPWVTPPGNLDEISV
-550 IWLSKNN
+550 WLSENN

-640 NNQDDGF
+640 DDQDDGF

-656 KPPATNGGGTD
+656 KPPATNGGGTN

-674 PPVSEENDPADHE
+674 PPVSGENKPTDHK
-687 PSHKSSE
+687 PSE
-694 PSWEGKDDSIDIDK
+694 PSWVGKDDSIDK
-708 DDFPSEQ
+708 EEFPSKQ
-715 SNGDTEEDADS
+715 TNGDAEEALEPDAGSDEPTIPESKNRKDSVQSAMTVPQEGADS
-726 KNPDFS
+726 QNSAFS

-740 RISGTRFLMMLQTWE
+740 RISGTRFLMMLQTGE

-788 QKDTD
+788 QTDTD

-816 LPCPNDPAT
+816 LPYPNDPAA
-825 GTWFLCD
+825 GTLFLCD

-855 HTGAY
+855 HTGTY
-860 TIIGKEDAV
+860 TIVGKEDAV

-892 LLLSAG
+892 VLLSAG

>member
-1 MQIAIVDDRA
+1 M
-11 EDRAELS
+11 
-18 ACLENYMKKHQLD
+18 
-31 YTLTEFEDGE
+31 
-41 NFLKAAA
+41 
-48 QVNFQLVFMD
+48 
-58 IYMENMDGIE
+58 
-68 TARRLR
+68 
-74 QKNRLCKIVFL
+74 
-85 TITED
+85 
-90 YARMGYSLS
+90 
-99 ASYYLL
+99 
-105 KPLSLH
+105 
-111 QADFEE
+111 
-117 AMELCQLKP
+117 
-126 PYEVMTLSVM
+126 
-136 ADRQKLELPTEKIL
+136 
-150 YIDYQNRMTRIHTAE
+150 RI
-165 RVIPVSGGFQE
+165 
-176 VTAALQKDKRF
+176 
-187 LPCYRG
+187 
-193 ILINMDYISQ
+193 
-203 VDSQTFRLIN
+203 
-213 GEELPIALRNGKQL
+213 
-227 RETYRQYVFS
+227 
-237 GMGGYRMRMKQM
+237 KQM
-249 HRRILEGCLACLLC
+249 HRRILGGCLACLLC

-283 RRENPPGLESEAS
+283 RRENPPVLKSEVSETLESR
-296 ETRKSGTPETPEE
+296 TPKTPEGA
-309 VSLVLVTEI
+309 SLVLVTEI
-318 QNEDELLSLP
+318 QNEGELLSLP
-328 DFTLPLR
+328 AFTLPLR
-335 TTPSDDDLEEIYQLA
+335 TTPSDDDLEEIYQMA

-385 GEYTAAGRIELP
+385 GEYAATGRIELP
-397 KGYAFGEAVLQ
+397 DGYAFDEAVLQ

-437 AIQQGSE
+437 AVQQGSE
-444 TETLENL
+444 TEALENL

-460 CYAENGTSYTAVVEW
+460 CYAENGTSCTAVVEW

-480 DLNTVGLYHAAG
+480 DLNTVGLYHAIG
-492 RLTAPENTIFADR
+492 KLTAPENTAFAEEIA
-505 VDFPEIS
+505 FPEIS
-512 IPVSVQAPGSPDIN
+512 IPVSVQAPGKPDIN
-526 CFLVRRGGLY
+526 CFLAARGNLH
-536 FPWVTPPGNLDKVS
+536 FPWVTPPGELDEISV
-550 IWLSKNN
+550 WLSENN

-612 GYHEG
+612 GYHDG

-632 IQPPPEDT
+632 IQPPPEHTDD
-640 NNQDDGF
+640 QDDGF
-647 ADRPSTKPP
+647 TDRPSTKPP
-656 KPPATNGGGTD
+656 KPPVTNDGGMD
-667 SDDSEKA
+667 SDDSDEPAIPEIEA
-674 PPVSEENDPADHE
+674 PVVAGQP
-687 PSHKSSE
+687 
-694 PSWEGKDDSIDIDK
+694 
-708 DDFPSEQ
+708 
-715 SNGDTEEDADS
+715 EEDTALQQPPEVRTIVGAPELTAPNPALKLSENRKEPVQSAMTVPQEVADS
-726 KNPDFS
+726 QNSAFS

-740 RISGTRFLMMLQTWE
+740 RISGTRFLMMLQTGE

-816 LPCPNDPAT
+816 LPYPNDPAA
-825 GTWFLCD
+825 GTLFLCD
-832 ESGVEIPMTGY
+832 ESGVEVPMTGY
-843 DDAAKAVSFQIS
+843 DDTAKAASFQIS
-855 HTGAY
+855 HTGTY
-860 TIIGKEDAV
+860 TIVGKEDTA

-880 RSPILLLIPACL
+880 RSPIFFLIPVCL

-904 RRK
+904 R